1 MPKFKLETSFQFPF
15 FKFNELVSYTE
26 VKKPT
31 GLAYMILV
39 LLSESKDRNLLIS
52 QVLNNFNVPSSLHY
66 IFADTILDLISQG
79 ILDTTEGKVFIK
91 SKFSEYRIKDIAFTE
106 KGTKIFKEE
115 AIPTGTIK
123 EVKIPVFYNI
133 ALNVLSYRID
143 DLEPKP
149 LMDSAI
155 TEEWIN
161 SFSSNK
167 NIEDYLNLTK
177 GTKIPI
183 FENGK
188 KVKDELIKKEEVIT
202 KVVDVSK
209 ENWTGKYDCQIE
221 LDNAGVIFSFDNPVL
236 QKFFDRFYSNEMI
249 NKAISYKT
257 KFNFDSAYAK
267 NLTLTDYLD
276 QLDSVIIPKD
286 LKGVLSKK
294 YELVIT
300 KGNYKS
306 QDNNL
311 SIVANKEL
319 TNYSSNCEFITI
331 DRGGESFS
339 YIPGVFSFNDSNK
352 GIINIP
358 LVIREKV
365 AQPQIQSIISSYIEN
380 NLKDFS
386 LDNYSM
392 VIRLCDIANDFEIGL
407 DVLKGYLKD
416 SPEDN
421 LVLLNSIK
429 DASLST
435 PEISIKYKEIVNLN
449 YDAYFKLLDRNNLDT
464 FLKITSWIPK
474 LLNQKED
481 EILKRV
487 EQALISDGVDTLSTY
502 ELLVKY
508 NFNKELVSLYF
519 NPVHETFKKRN
530 SSDKSLNDLINFDSN
545 LESLKNI
552 TQIKDIKDYIFDEEK
567 VDRNQFKN
575 SYLTA
580 KKLQKSIQ
588 IFKKANEDLFNVYE
602 SFMIIFGKINDDFN
616 MQEEALKNPNKI
628 NEKLMSD
635 KIDRGDYQFVFV
647 NLASKLESILKTK
660 FSLNGKLSDML
671 SEARKNKLI
680 ERSIATDLHD
690 FRENRNAYVHPE
702 GRSANFKVEDLRR
715 WASEI
720 FELVKKEGD
729 K

>member
-15 FKFNELVSYTE
+15 FKFNELASYTE

-39 LLSESKDRNLLIS
+39 LLSESKDRNLLIF

-66 IFADTILDLISQG
+66 IFADTILSLINQG
-79 ILDTTEGKVFIK
+79 ILDTREGKAFIK
-91 SKFSEYRIKDIAFTE
+91 SNFSEYKIKDIVFTE
-106 KGTKIFKEE
+106 KGKKIFKEE

-123 EVKIPVFYNI
+123 EAKIPVFYNV
-133 ALNVLSYRID
+133 ALNELSYRID

-161 SFSSNK
+161 GFSLNK
-167 NIEDYLNLTK
+167 SIEDYLNLTK

-202 KVVDVSK
+202 KVEDLSK

-221 LDNAGVIFSFDNPVL
+221 LDNAGVTFSFDDPVL
-236 QKFFDRFYSNEMI
+236 QKFFDKFYTIEMI

-257 KFNFDSAYAK
+257 KFNFDSAYAN
-267 NLTLTDYLD
+267 NLKLTDYLD
-276 QLDSVIIPKD
+276 RLDSVIIPKD
-286 LKGVLSKK
+286 LKNILNKK

-306 QDNNL
+306 QDKNL

-331 DRGGESFS
+331 DRSGESFS
-339 YIPGVFSFNDSNK
+339 YIPGIFAFNDSGK
-352 GIINIP
+352 GTINIP
-358 LVIREKV
+358 LVIKEKV
-365 AQPQIQSIISSYIEN
+365 PQSEIQSIISSYIEH

-392 VIRLCDIANDFEIGL
+392 VIKLCDIADYFKIGL

-429 DASLST
+429 DTSLST
-435 PEISIKYKEIVNLN
+435 PEISNKFKEIVNLN
-449 YDAYFKLLDRNNLDT
+449 YDAYFKLLGKNNLET

-474 LLNQKED
+474 LLNLKED
-481 EILKRV
+481 ETLKRMD
-487 EQALISDGVDTLSTY
+487 QALIAGGVDTLSTY

-508 NFNKELVSLYF
+508 NFNKELASLYF
-519 NPVHETFKKRN
+519 NPVPEALKKRN
-530 SSDKSLNDLINFDSN
+530 SSDKSLNGLINFDSN
-545 LESLKNI
+545 LKSLKNI
-552 TQIKDIKDYIFDEEK
+552 TQIKDLKDYIFDEEK
-567 VDRNQFKN
+567 VDRNIFKN
-575 SYLTA
+575 TYLTA
-580 KKLQKSIQ
+580 KKLQNSIQ
-588 IFKKANEDLFNVYE
+588 IFKKSNEDLFNEYDD
-602 SFMIIFGKINDDFN
+602 FMTIFGKINDDFN

-628 NEKLMSD
+628 SKKLISD

-647 NLASKLESILKTK
+647 NLSAKLESVLKTK

-702 GRSANFKVEDLRR
+702 DRLSNFKVEDLRR

-720 FELVKKEGD
+720 FELEEKEED
-729 K
+729 E

>member
-1 MPKFKLETSFQFPF
+1 
-15 FKFNELVSYTE
+15 
-26 VKKPT
+26 
-31 GLAYMILV
+31 MILV
-39 LLSESKDRNLLIS
+39 LLSESKDKNLLIF

-66 IFADTILDLISQG
+66 IFADTILDLINQG
-79 ILDTTEGKVFIK
+79 ILDTSDGEAFIK
-91 SKFSEYRIKDIAFTE
+91 LNFSKYRIKDIVFTE
-106 KGTKIFKEE
+106 KGKKIFKEE

-123 EVKIPVFYNI
+123 EAKIPVFYNV
-133 ALNVLSYRID
+133 ALNELSYRID

-161 SFSSNK
+161 GFSLNK
-167 NIEDYLNLTK
+167 SIEDYLNLTK

-202 KVVDVSK
+202 KVEDLSK

-221 LDNAGVIFSFDNPVL
+221 LDNAGVTFSFDDPVL
-236 QKFFDRFYSNEMI
+236 QKFFDKLYTIEMI

-257 KFNFDSAYAK
+257 KFNFDSAYAN
-267 NLTLTDYLD
+267 NLKLTDYLD

-286 LKGVLSKK
+286 LKNILNKK

-306 QDNNL
+306 QDKNL

-319 TNYSSNCEFITI
+319 TSYSSNCEFITI
-331 DRGGESFS
+331 DRSGESFS
-339 YIPGVFSFNDSNK
+339 YIPGIFAFNDSEK

-358 LVIREKV
+358 LVIKEKV
-365 AQPQIQSIISSYIEN
+365 PQSQIQSIISSYIEH

-392 VIRLCDIANDFEIGL
+392 VIKLCDIADYFKIGL

-429 DASLST
+429 DTSLST
-435 PEISIKYKEIVNLN
+435 PEISNKFKEIVNLN
-449 YDAYFKLLDRNNLDT
+449 YDAYFKLLGKNNLET

-474 LLNQKED
+474 LLNLKED
-481 EILKRV
+481 ETLKRMD
-487 EQALISDGVDTLSTY
+487 QALIAGGVDTLSTY

-508 NFNKELVSLYF
+508 NFNKELASLYF
-519 NPVHETFKKRN
+519 NPVPEALKKRN

-545 LESLKNI
+545 LKSLKNI
-552 TQIKDIKDYIFDEEK
+552 TQIKDLKDYIFDEEK
-567 VDRNQFKN
+567 VDRNIFKN
-575 SYLTA
+575 AYLTA
-580 KKLQKSIQ
+580 KKLQNSIQ
-588 IFKKANEDLFNVYE
+588 IFKKNNEDLFNEYDN
-602 SFMIIFGKINDDFN
+602 FMTIFGKINDDFN

-628 NEKLMSD
+628 SEKLISD

-647 NLASKLESILKTK
+647 NLATKLESILKTK
-660 FSLNGKLSDML
+660 FSLNGKLSNML

-680 ERSIATDLHD
+680 ERSVATDLHN

-702 GRSANFKVEDLRR
+702 DRTTNFKVEDLRR
-715 WASEI
+715 WNSEI
-720 FELVKKEGD
+720 SELEKKEEE
-729 K
+729 

>member
-39 LLSESKDRNLLIS
+39 LLSESKDKNLLIF

-66 IFADTILDLISQG
+66 IFADTILDLINQG
-79 ILDTTEGKVFIK
+79 ILDTSDGEAFIK
-91 SKFSEYRIKDIAFTE
+91 LNFSKYRIKDIVFTE
-106 KGTKIFKEE
+106 KGKKIFKEE

-123 EVKIPVFYNI
+123 EAKIPVFYNV
-133 ALNVLSYRID
+133 ALNELSYRID

-161 SFSSNK
+161 GFSLNK
-167 NIEDYLNLTK
+167 SIEDYLNLTK

-202 KVVDVSK
+202 KVEDLSK

-221 LDNAGVIFSFDNPVL
+221 LDNAGVTFSFDDPVL
-236 QKFFDRFYSNEMI
+236 QKFFDKLYTIEMI

-257 KFNFDSAYAK
+257 KFNFDSAYAN
-267 NLTLTDYLD
+267 NLKLTDYLD

-286 LKGVLSKK
+286 LKNILNKK

-306 QDNNL
+306 QDKNL

-319 TNYSSNCEFITI
+319 TSYSSNCEFITI
-331 DRGGESFS
+331 DRSGESFS
-339 YIPGVFSFNDSNK
+339 YIPGIFAFNDSEK

-358 LVIREKV
+358 LVIKEKV
-365 AQPQIQSIISSYIEN
+365 PQSQIQSIISSYIEH

-392 VIRLCDIANDFEIGL
+392 VIKLCDIADYFKIGL

-429 DASLST
+429 DTSLST
-435 PEISIKYKEIVNLN
+435 PEISNKFKEIVNLN
-449 YDAYFKLLDRNNLDT
+449 YDAYFKLLGKNNLET

-474 LLNQKED
+474 LLNLKED
-481 EILKRV
+481 ETLKRMD
-487 EQALISDGVDTLSTY
+487 QALIAGGVDTLSTY

-508 NFNKELVSLYF
+508 NFNKELASLYF
-519 NPVHETFKKRN
+519 NPVPEALKKRN

-545 LESLKNI
+545 LKSLKNI
-552 TQIKDIKDYIFDEEK
+552 TQIKDLKDYIFDEEK
-567 VDRNQFKN
+567 VDRNIFKN
-575 SYLTA
+575 AYLTA
-580 KKLQKSIQ
+580 KKLQNSIQ
-588 IFKKANEDLFNVYE
+588 IFKKNNEDLFNEYDN
-602 SFMIIFGKINDDFN
+602 FMTIFGKINDDFN

-628 NEKLMSD
+628 SEKLISD

-647 NLASKLESILKTK
+647 NLATKLESILKTK
-660 FSLNGKLSDML
+660 FSLNGKLSNML

-680 ERSIATDLHD
+680 ERSVATDLHN

-702 GRSANFKVEDLRR
+702 DRTTNFKVEDLRR
-715 WASEI
+715 WNSEI
-720 FELVKKEGD
+720 SELEKKEEE
-729 K
+729 

>member
-52 QVLNNFNVPSSLHY
+52 RVLNNFNVPSSLHY
-66 IFADTILDLISQG
+66 IFADTILNLINQG
-79 ILDTTEGKVFIK
+79 ILDTSEGNTFIK
-91 SKFSEYRIKDIAFTE
+91 SNFSEYKIKDIIFTE

-115 AIPTGTIK
+115 SIPTGKIK
-123 EVKIPVFYNI
+123 EAKIPVFYNI
-133 ALNVLSYRID
+133 ALNELSYRID

-161 SFSSNK
+161 GFPLNK
-167 NIEDYLNLTK
+167 SIEDYLNLTK

-188 KVKDELIKKEEVIT
+188 KVRDELIKKEEVIT
-202 KVVDVSK
+202 KVEDLSK
-209 ENWTGKYDCQIE
+209 ENWTGKYDCQIS
-221 LDNAGVIFSFDNPVL
+221 LDNANVTFSFDNPVL
-236 QKFFDRFYSNEMI
+236 QKFFDKFYTIEMI

-286 LKGVLSKK
+286 LKNILSKK

-311 SIVANKEL
+311 SLVANKEL
-319 TNYSSNCEFITI
+319 TSYSSNCEFITI
-331 DRGGESFS
+331 DRSGESFS
-339 YIPGVFSFNDSNK
+339 YIPGIFAFNDNGK
-352 GIINIP
+352 GTINIP
-358 LVIREKV
+358 LVIKEKV
-365 AQPQIQSIISSYIEN
+365 PQSEIQSIISSYIEH

-392 VIRLCDIANDFEIGL
+392 VIKLCDIADDFKIGI
-407 DVLKGYLKD
+407 DVLKGYLEG

-429 DASLST
+429 DISLST
-435 PEISIKYKEIVNLN
+435 PEISDKFKEIVNLN
-449 YDAYFKLLDRNNLDT
+449 YDAYFKLLSKNNLET

-474 LLNQKED
+474 LLNLKED
-481 EILKRV
+481 ETIKRMD
-487 EQALISDGVDTLSTY
+487 QTLIAEGVDTLSTY

-508 NFNKELVSLYF
+508 NFNKELASLYF
-519 NPVHETFKKRN
+519 NPVPEALKKRN
-530 SSDKSLNDLINFDSN
+530 FSDKSLNDLITFDSN
-545 LESLKNI
+545 LKSLKNI
-552 TQIKDIKDYIFDEEK
+552 TQIKDLKNYIFDEEK
-567 VDRNQFKN
+567 VDKNIFKN
-575 SYLTA
+575 TYLTA
-580 KKLQKSIQ
+580 KRLQNSIK
-588 IFKKANEDLFNVYE
+588 IFKNANEDLFNEYDN
-602 SFMIIFGKINDDFN
+602 FMTIFGKINDDFN
-616 MQEEALKNPNKI
+616 MQEEALNNPNKI
-628 NEKLMSD
+628 SEKLILD

-647 NLASKLESILKTK
+647 NLAAKLESILKTK
-660 FSLNGKLSDML
+660 LSLNGKLSDML

-702 GRSANFKVEDLRR
+702 DRSSNFKVEDLRR
-715 WASEI
+715 WTSEI
-720 FELVKKEGD
+720 FELEEKEED
-729 K
+729 E

>member
-39 LLSESKDRNLLIS
+39 LLSESKDRNLLIF

-66 IFADTILDLISQG
+66 IFADTILSLINQG
-79 ILDTTEGKVFIK
+79 ILDTREGKTFIK
-91 SKFSEYRIKDIAFTE
+91 SNFSEYKIKDIVFTE
-106 KGTKIFKEE
+106 KGKKIFKEE
-115 AIPTGTIK
+115 AIPTGTLK
-123 EVKIPVFYNI
+123 EAKIPVFYNV
-133 ALNVLSYRID
+133 ALNELSYRID

-161 SFSSNK
+161 GFSLNK
-167 NIEDYLNLTK
+167 SIEDYLNLTK

-202 KVVDVSK
+202 KVEDLSK

-221 LDNAGVIFSFDNPVL
+221 LDNAGVTFSFDDPVL
-236 QKFFDRFYSNEMI
+236 QKFFDKFYTIEMI

-257 KFNFDSAYAK
+257 KFNFDSAYAN
-267 NLTLTDYLD
+267 NLKLTDYLD
-276 QLDSVIIPKD
+276 RLDSVIIPKD
-286 LKGVLSKK
+286 LKNILNKK

-306 QDNNL
+306 QDKNL

-331 DRGGESFS
+331 DRSGESFS
-339 YIPGVFSFNDSNK
+339 YIPGIFAFNDSGK
-352 GIINIP
+352 GTINIP
-358 LVIREKV
+358 LVIKEKV
-365 AQPQIQSIISSYIEN
+365 PQSEIQSIISSYIER

-392 VIRLCDIANDFEIGL
+392 VIKLCDIADYFKIGL

-429 DASLST
+429 DTSLST
-435 PEISIKYKEIVNLN
+435 PEISNKFKEIVNLN
-449 YDAYFKLLDRNNLDT
+449 YDAYFKLLGKNNLET

-474 LLNQKED
+474 LLNLKED
-481 EILKRV
+481 ETLKRMD
-487 EQALISDGVDTLSTY
+487 QALIAGGVDTLSTY

-508 NFNKELVSLYF
+508 NFNKELASLYF
-519 NPVHETFKKRN
+519 NPVPEALKKRN
-530 SSDKSLNDLINFDSN
+530 SSDKSLNDLINFDNN
-545 LESLKNI
+545 LKSLKNI
-552 TQIKDIKDYIFDEEK
+552 TQIKDLKEYIFDEEK
-567 VDRNQFKN
+567 VDRNIFKN
-575 SYLTA
+575 TYLTA
-580 KKLQKSIQ
+580 KKMQNSIQ
-588 IFKKANEDLFNVYE
+588 IFKKANEDLFNEYDD
-602 SFMIIFGKINDDFN
+602 FMTIFGKINDDFN
-616 MQEEALKNPNKI
+616 MQEEAIKNHNKI
-628 NEKLMSD
+628 SEKLISD

-647 NLASKLESILKTK
+647 NLATKLESILKTK
-660 FSLNGKLSDML
+660 FSLNGKLSNML

-702 GRSANFKVEDLRR
+702 DRSSNFKVEDLRR

-720 FELVKKEGD
+720 FELEEKE
-729 K
+729 

>member
-66 IFADTILDLISQG
+66 IFADTILSLINQG
-79 ILDTTEGKVFIK
+79 ILDTSKGKTFIK
-91 SKFSEYRIKDIAFTE
+91 SNFNEYRIRDIAFTE

-115 AIPTGTIK
+115 AIPTGIIK
-123 EVKIPVFYNI
+123 EAKIPVFYNI
-133 ALNVLSYRID
+133 ALNELSYRID

-161 SFSSNK
+161 GFSLNK
-167 NIEDYLNLTK
+167 SIEDYLKLTK

-202 KVVDVSK
+202 KVEELSK
-209 ENWTGKYDCQIE
+209 ENWTGKYDCQIG
-221 LDNAGVIFSFDNPVL
+221 LDNVNVTFIFDNPVL
-236 QKFFDRFYSNEMI
+236 QKFFDKFYSIEMI

-257 KFNFDSAYAK
+257 KFNFDSAYAN
-267 NLTLTDYLD
+267 NLKLTDYLD

-286 LKGVLSKK
+286 LKNILNKK

-306 QDNNL
+306 QEKNL
-311 SIVANKEL
+311 SVVANKEL
-319 TNYSSNCEFITI
+319 NSYSSNCEFITI
-331 DRGGESFS
+331 DRSGESFS
-339 YIPGVFSFNDSNK
+339 YIPGIFAFNNGDK
-352 GIINIP
+352 GITNIP
-358 LVIREKV
+358 LVIKEKV
-365 AQPQIQSIISSYIEN
+365 PQSEIQSIISSYIEH

-392 VIRLCDIANDFEIGL
+392 VIRLCDIVDDFKIGL

-429 DASLST
+429 DITLST
-435 PEISIKYKEIVNLN
+435 PEISNKFKEIVNLN
-449 YDAYFKLLDRNNLDT
+449 YDAYFKLLGKNNLET
-464 FLKITSWIPK
+464 FLKITLWIPK
-474 LLNQKED
+474 LLNLKED
-481 EILKRV
+481 ETLKRMD
-487 EQALISDGVDTLSTY
+487 QALIAGGVDTLSTY

-519 NPVHETFKKRN
+519 NPVPEALKKRN

-545 LESLKNI
+545 LKNLKNI
-552 TQIKDIKDYIFDEEK
+552 TQIKDLKDYIFDEEK
-567 VDRNQFKN
+567 VDRNIFKTT
-575 SYLTA
+575 YLTA
-580 KKLQKSIQ
+580 KKLQNSIQ
-588 IFKKANEDLFNVYE
+588 IFKKANEDLFNAYE
-602 SFMIIFGKINDDFN
+602 NFMVIFRKINDDFN
-616 MQEEALKNPNKI
+616 IQEEALKNPNKI
-628 NEKLMSD
+628 SEKLISD

-647 NLASKLESILKTK
+647 NLATKLEGILKTK

-680 ERSIATDLHD
+680 ERSVATDLHD

-702 GRSANFKVEDLRR
+702 DRSTNLKVEDLRR
-715 WASEI
+715 WNSEI
-720 FELVKKEGD
+720 FELGKKEEEE
-729 K
+729 